1 VDENNVLRK
10 STRYGR
16 GATAG
21 DGGVAGAPA
30 SFQLITELKIMLNS
44 RDSASDKSDCSRT

>member
-1 VDENNVLRK
+1 MAEERNLKDAP
-10 STRYGR
+10 RYGR
-16 GATAG
+16 GATAD

-44 RDSASDKSDCSRT
+44 P

>member
-1 VDENNVLRK
+1 MAEEPNPENAR
-10 STRYGR
+10 RYGR
-16 GATAG
+16 GATPG

-44 RDSASDKSDCSRT
+44 P